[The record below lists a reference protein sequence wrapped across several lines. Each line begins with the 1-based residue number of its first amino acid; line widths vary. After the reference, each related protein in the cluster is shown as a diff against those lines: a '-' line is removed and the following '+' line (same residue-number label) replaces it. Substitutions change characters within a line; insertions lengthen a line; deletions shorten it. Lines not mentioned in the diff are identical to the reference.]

1 MNFVRDEGDK
11 EMQIAKAVRVP
22 IFAGNDSA
30 CKSPKRLHQNT
41 PTADRC
47 IQQSSRIQNQHI

>member
-11 EMQIAKAVRVP
+11 EMQIGKAVRVP

-30 CKSPKRLHQNT
+30 CKSPERLHQNT

-47 IQQSSRIQNQHI
+47 IQQSSRIQN